1 MSFKKWFS
9 SFFPVFAHGK
19 FKCGLKDDLIIKGF
33 SSRLFWPYLFFLFSL
48 CLFTLLFF
56 LFRWLL
62 IWMQG
67 VCICAG
73 NPTRVKMHR
82 CAEVKP
88 LRMLMILDQKPQQQ
102 MISVCVSSSK
112 AATRFCRCFAHME
125 AYVSEVEC
133 SSIAQE
139 RDISS
144 PNPLFVPSTH
154 NAMHWEMHPPSI
166 SPFLPRFSYPLQF

>member
-1 MSFKKWFS
+1 MENS
-9 SFFPVFAHGK
+9 SVGWKMIWSSKA
-19 FKCGLKDDLIIKGF
+19 
-33 SSRLFWPYLFFLFSL
+33 SRLVSSGLIFFFLFSL

-102 MISVCVSSSK
+102 TISVCVSSSK
-112 AATRFCRCFAHME
+112 AATRFCHCFAHME

-154 NAMHWEMHPPSI
+154 NAMQFEKRIPPPS
-166 SPFLPRFSYPLQF
+166 LHLYPGYLIPHDFKCILMTSCFRVQK